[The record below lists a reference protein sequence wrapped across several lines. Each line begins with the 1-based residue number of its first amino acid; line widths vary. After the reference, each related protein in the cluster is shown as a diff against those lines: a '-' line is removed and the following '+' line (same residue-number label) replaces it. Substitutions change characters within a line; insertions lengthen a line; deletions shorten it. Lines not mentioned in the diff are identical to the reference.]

1 VRIRRGFSEEL
12 RTQADIVR
20 VVSDYVSLK
29 KRGTNLWACC
39 PFHHEEKPSFTV
51 NPVRQVFKCFGCGKG
66 GDVFRFVMDF
76 EGCSFP
82 EAIQTVAEK
91 CGVPVP
97 AAEPSRELDERER
110 FRSELR
116 TINQWAT
123 EFFEKQ
129 LTQTPEGRRASE
141 YFAGRGVSPET
152 QRSFHLG
159 FAPESWDAL
168 SSHLLKRGATVA
180 QVERSGLVTLKETG
194 RGHYD
199 RFRGRVMFPI
209 TDAQGHVVAFGG
221 RVLGDGEPKYLN
233 LSETALYTKG
243 QHLFGLSY
251 AREAIRKQGEAIIV
265 EGYLDFL
272 VPFQAGA
279 MNLVASLGT
288 ALTEQQVRLLKRYAG
303 RVVVNFDP
311 DAAGASATKRSLE
324 LLVRQGFSVRVL
336 SLPGGLDPD
345 EFVRSQGVERYRE
358 LARGSQFFM
367 DYVVGQALKTDVPM
381 TPAAKVETF
390 NAILPYLKLVRDK
403 IEQLAHFEQIVDR
416 LKIDNHQARQE
427 LKRAVENS
435 QDRVSDQ
442 VSAKL
447 TALTFAERRLLEI
460 LLNYESLRE
469 RIVAEL
475 KPQDYQGLRTT
486 LLIQRLIDLSLQGD
500 DIDFESMSRDLND
513 EELARELLP
522 ELLVGSSQ
530 SDEKQVKLSNLEREA
545 HESLFALRSMMLE
558 SRQRALRIEID
569 EAQRAGDA
577 AKVDALTMSKLEVA
591 REQMTL
597 TRDPRWSGG
606 ESA

>member
-1 VRIRRGFSEEL
+1 
-12 RTQADIVR
+12 
-20 VVSDYVSLK
+20 
-29 KRGTNLWACC
+29 
-39 PFHHEEKPSFTV
+39 
-51 NPVRQVFKCFGCGKG
+51 
-66 GDVFRFVMDF
+66 
-76 EGCSFP
+76 
-82 EAIQTVAEK
+82 
-91 CGVPVP
+91 
-97 AAEPSRELDERER
+97 
-110 FRSELR
+110 
-116 TINQWAT
+116 
-123 EFFEKQ
+123 
-129 LTQTPEGRRASE
+129 
-141 YFAGRGVSPET
+141 
-152 QRSFHLG
+152 
-159 FAPESWDAL
+159 
-168 SSHLLKRGATVA
+168 
-180 QVERSGLVTLKETG
+180 
-194 RGHYD
+194 
-199 RFRGRVMFPI
+199 
-209 TDAQGHVVAFGG
+209 
-221 RVLGDGEPKYLN
+221 
-233 LSETALYTKG
+233 
-243 QHLFGLSY
+243 
-251 AREAIRKQGEAIIV
+251 
-265 EGYLDFL
+265 
-272 VPFQAGA
+272 
-279 MNLVASLGT
+279 
-288 ALTEQQVRLLKRYAG
+288 
-303 RVVVNFDP
+303 
-311 DAAGASATKRSLE
+311 
-324 LLVRQGFSVRVL
+324 
-336 SLPGGLDPD
+336 
-345 EFVRSQGVERYRE
+345 
-358 LARGSQFFM
+358 M

-390 NAILPYLKLVRDK
+390 NGLLPYLKLVRDK

-475 KPQDYQGLRTT
+475 KPQDYQGLRTS
-486 LLIQRLIDLSLQGD
+486 LLIQRLIDLSLQGV

-513 EELARELLP
+513 DELARELLP

-545 HESLFALRSMMLE
+545 DDSLFALRSMMLE